1 VASDARS
8 EPRPNVAALPGAL
21 AAALVF
27 GASAAVLVLEI
38 LAVRLL
44 APYVGLTLETYTTII
59 GVVLGGIAA
68 GSYVGGL
75 AADRDD
81 PRALLASLLM
91 AGGVLALLTVPLVR
105 LLGDGLDGAGET
117 GALLVALVAILPP
130 AAVLSAVTPVTA
142 KLQLDDL
149 RRTGSIVGR
158 LSAWATAGAL
168 FGTFL
173 TGFVLVPLLPV
184 RVTVIAVGGLL
195 VAAGAVA
202 AVRLRAPPRALL
214 VVIAAAAV
222 LGGGGTAL
230 GSPCDAE
237 SAYFCARIEADP
249 GRPSGRTL
257 WLDDVRHSYV
267 DLEDPRHLEFA
278 YAQRIADVI
287 GDGDALD
294 AVFIGGGGF
303 TLPRWLAATRPGSR
317 SVVLELDPE
326 LVDLVRDRLALKT
339 TDALRVRTGDARLTL
354 RDERTGSADLVV
366 GDAFGG
372 RAVPWH
378 LTTKEFME
386 DVRRVLRPDGLY
398 VMNLIDRDELRLVR
412 AEVRTLLEVFDDV
425 AIHRA
430 GVGNHVLVAADRS
443 FPGDARGFAGD
454 ADVLT
459 DDHAPADQLLAPR
472 D

>member
-1 VASDARS
+1 LASAI
-8 EPRPNVAALPGAL
+8 
-21 AAALVF
+21 VF
-27 GASAAVLVLEI
+27 GASGAVLVLEI

-68 GSYVGGL
+68 GSALGGQ
-75 AADRDD
+75 AADRGD
-81 PRALLASLLM
+81 PRALLAGLLM

-105 LLGDGLDGAGET
+105 TLGEGLDGAGEA
-117 GALLVALVAILPP
+117 GALVLAFVAILPP

-142 KLQLDDL
+142 KLQVDDL
-149 RRTGSIVGR
+149 AQTGSVVGR

-168 FGTFL
+168 TGTFL
-173 TGFVLVPLLPV
+173 TGFVFVPLLPV
-184 RVTVIAVGGLL
+184 RVTVIVVGVLL
-195 VAAGAVA
+195 LAAGVAA
-202 AVRLRAPPRALL
+202 AVRLRAPPRTLL
-214 VVIAAAAV
+214 AVIAGAVV

-249 GRPSGRTL
+249 VRPSGRTL

-267 DLEDPRHLEFA
+267 DLEDPTHLEFRYSQWIA
-278 YAQRIADVI
+278 EIVPPGAQ
-287 GDGDALD
+287 D

-303 TLPRWLAATRPGSR
+303 TLPRWLEATRPGSR

-326 LVDLVRDRLALKT
+326 LVDLVEDRLGLRT
-339 TDALRVRTGDARLTL
+339 SDDLRVRTGDARVTL
-354 RDERTGSADLVV
+354 RDESADSADLVV

-378 LTTKEFME
+378 LTTREFLA
-386 DVRRVLRPDGLY
+386 DVRRVLRTDGIY
-398 VMNLIDRDELRLVR
+398 AMNLIDRGELRFAK
-412 AEVRTLLEVFDDV
+412 AEAATLLEVFEHVTVTRADDS
-425 AIHRA
+425 
-430 GVGNHVLVAADRS
+430 GNVVLAASDRPLTGESAAD
-443 FPGDARGFAGD
+443 FAEG
-454 ADVLT
+454 ADSLT

-472 D
+472 S